1 MKTKLRLTERN
12 FINLIKKIVLE
23 ATPYVPQD
31 DMNDTDYLIQR
42 DAEQQQPIAQP
53 IAQPRTQRQV
63 ACQTT
68 GYRQKSQGPY
78 GLCDKSMAIENLQ
91 KKLQTKHNI
100 AVDGKLGPKT
110 LLAIQTEFGIK
121 GKKEIT
127 DDEIKSIVN
136 KPTTGAVGVKN
147 TPYKLVSPLVDLNR
161 QVIKISNNNLLVL
174 SIYAR
179 YDRIWAG
186 EFTIYING
194 AQPGSGGG
202 KKYTYA
208 TKCSLLTKNQVQIPG
223 TIKNY
228 EFNDPNNANTI
239 RTHFCQKKSNQV

>member
-1 MKTKLRLTERN
+1 MKTKLRLTEKN

-23 ATPYVPQD
+23 QTTQNNKPAYSGMGD
-31 DMNDTDYLIQR
+31 DDISYL
-42 DAEQQQPIAQP
+42 QQQQLAAQP
-53 IAQPRTQRQV
+53 AAQPRIQRQV
-63 ACQTT
+63 ACQT
-68 GYRQKSQGPY
+68 GYRKKDQGPY
-78 GLCDKSMAIENLQ
+78 GLCDQSVAIQNLQ
-91 KKLQTKHNI
+91 KKLQTKYNI
-100 AVDGKLGPKT
+100 AVDSKLGPRT
-110 LLAIQTEFGIK
+110 LQAIQTEFNNK
-121 GKKEIT
+121 EKKEIT

-136 KPTTGAVGVKN
+136 KPTTGAVGTKN
-147 TPYKLVSPLVDLNR
+147 TPYKPVDPLVGLNR
-161 QVIKISNNNLLVL
+161 QVIKISNTNLLVL

-194 AQPGSGGG
+194 AIPGSVGG

-223 TIKNY
+223 IIKNY
-228 EFNDPNNANTI
+228 EFNNPNNANTI

>member
-1 MKTKLRLTERN
+1 MKKKLRLTERN

-23 ATPYVPQD
+23 ATPYAGLD
-31 DMNDTDYLIQR
+31 DMNDIEYLTQR

-53 IAQPRTQRQV
+53 IAQPKTQRQV
-63 ACQTT
+63 ACPT
-68 GYRQKSQGPY
+68 GYRKKDQGPY
-78 GLCDKSMAIENLQ
+78 GLCDQSVAIQNLQ
-91 KKLQTKHNI
+91 KTFNI
-100 AVDGKLGPKT
+100 TPDGKLGTRT
-110 LLAIQTEFGIK
+110 LQAIQTKFKDKE
-121 GKKEIT
+121 KKEIT

-136 KPTTGAVGVKN
+136 KTTTGAVGTKN
-147 TPYKLVSPLVDLNR
+147 TPYNLVRPLVGLNG
-161 QVIKISNNNLLVL
+161 QVIKISNTNLLVL

-194 AQPGSGGG
+194 AQPGSLGG